1 MWSVVV
7 DRVVHRARGLPAAL
21 ARVPFGVLRPL
32 DAARVYAHP
41 RPEFR
46 RLVDGGVLHRLATG
60 YYAVVPAAA
69 HDRRWVPSLEASA
82 FGIAAADYGP
92 EAVALMGLSA
102 ARLHGGVPRGLGVS
116 VVAVPK
122 QRPPVRLLDREATV
136 VFVRRSVDRLEVEAS
151 RSDLGRVMVTTIE
164 QTVLDLAHR
173 PALGG
178 IPGEARAAVAALW
191 PCADVP
197 ELRRLAGEQR
207 LRAAADRAADWAGR

>member
-1 MWSVVV
+1 MV
-7 DRVVHRARGLPAAL
+7 DRAVRRARGLPAAL
-21 ARVPFGVLRPL
+21 ARVSFGVLRPL
-32 DAARVYAHP
+32 DAAAVYAHP

-46 RLVDGGVLHRLATG
+46 RLADGGVLHRLATG
-60 YYAVVPAAA
+60 YYAVVPSAA
-69 HDRRWVPSLEASA
+69 HDRPWMPSLEAAA

-92 EAVALMGLSA
+92 GAVALMGLSA
-102 ARLHGGVPRGLGVS
+102 ARLHGGVPRALGVA

-122 QRPPVRLLDREATV
+122 QRPPVRLLDREAMV
-136 VFVRRSVDRLEVEAS
+136 AFVRRSVDRLEVEVA

-178 IPGEARAAVAALW
+178 VPDEARAAVAALW
-191 PCADVP
+191 PRVDVA

-207 LRAAADRAADWAGR
+207 LRAAADRAADWAGA